1 MSTIKDNMMKTFRY
15 PDRSKLDKKGKPI
28 WTNSITEYINCI
40 VNAEPKSTNFD
51 EIARQVAFNE
61 LIELGRKLDETEF
74 DYEGS
79 RGLNLKRI
87 SMGRYEALKIEK

>member
-40 VNAEPKSTNFD
+40 ITAED
-51 EIARQVAFNE
+51 EVARQVAFNE